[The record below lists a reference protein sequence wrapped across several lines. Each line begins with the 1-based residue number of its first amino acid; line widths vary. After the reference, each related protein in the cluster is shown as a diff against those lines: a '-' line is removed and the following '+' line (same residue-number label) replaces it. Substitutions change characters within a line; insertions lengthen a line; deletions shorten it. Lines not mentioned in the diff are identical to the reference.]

1 MKKNRKKAII
11 IEILLVLAVAAVVVA
26 VVIGVGSTEETPET
40 AGSETPA
47 NTGESAAAGIGETEQ
62 TATYM
67 IKYDATWSAE
77 THPETLPEGA
87 HVSPIFVVAHANE
100 GDLFAAGTAATEG
113 IEIMAETG
121 ATAVLAD
128 EVGAN
133 PSILDSTVG
142 SLINV
147 PGSIELE
154 IELDQD
160 HPLLSAV
167 SMLAPSPDWF
177 VAVSN
182 VELFRD
188 GQWLEEVSLAVRPY
202 DSGTDSGATFTAD
215 DLETDPAGVIGSPA
229 DDSFTDAAAENRFA
243 TITLTKKKPG

>member
-1 MKKNRKKAII
+1 MKKNRKKAIVTW
-11 IEILLVLAVAAVVVA
+11 ILLVLVVAAIIVTVA
-26 VVIGVGSTEETPET
+26 IGMSSREETTET
-40 AGSETPA
+40 AEGEVPA
-47 NTGESAAAGIGETEQ
+47 TTGETGPTETDEAER
-62 TATYM
+62 TAIYTVE
-67 IKYDATWSAE
+67 YDATWSGE

-87 HVSPIFVVAHANE
+87 HVSPIFVVSHAGEN
-100 GDLFAAGTAATEG
+100 DLFASGTAATEG

-128 EVGAN
+128 EVDSN
-133 PSILDSTVG
+133 PSILNSAVG

-160 HPLLSAV
+160 HSLLSAV

-182 VELFRD
+182 VELFED
-188 GQWLEEVSLAVRPY
+188 GQWLEEVRLVVRPY
-202 DSGTDSGATFTAD
+202 DSGTDSGATFTAA
-215 DLETDPAGVIGSPA
+215 DLETSPAGAIGPPT
-229 DDSFTDAAAENRFA
+229 DDLFVDAAAENGFA
-243 TITLTKKKPG
+243 TITFSRKIPG